1 MKTNFYKNKVEI
13 QGIVDE
19 FEPEHIFECG
29 QCFRWN
35 IEEDGSYTGVVK
47 NRILNVS
54 KKNDIIIFKNTNKE
68 DFLNIWIDYFDL
80 NRDYKKIKSEIID
93 DKLKDILEFGKGIRI
108 LDQDE
113 WEITISFI
121 ISANNRILMIK
132 RVIDNLSK
140 NYGEYIGMY
149 KDKKYY
155 SFPSPEK
162 LNSLS
167 ENELRLMK
175 TGFRAK
181 YIKNAAE
188 VVTGNKGWLYKLKEQ
203 SYDYA
208 LEEIKKIKGVG
219 DKVGNCVLLFSMN
232 KYEAFPVD
240 IWMKRI
246 MEKVYNIKG
255 KPDEIRRKSEKI
267 FGSYSGFAQQYLFYY
282 ASQGKLEENKRK

>member
-54 KKNDIIIFKNTNKE
+54 KKKDIIIFKNTNKE

-132 RVIDNLSK
+132 RVIDNLSR

>member
-54 KKNDIIIFKNTNKE
+54 KKKDIIIFKNTNKE

-132 RVIDNLSK
+132 RIIDNLSR

>member
-1 MKTNFYKNKVEI
+1 MKANFYKNKVEI

>member
-1 MKTNFYKNKVEI
+1 VKTNFYKNKVEI

-132 RVIDNLSK
+132 RIIDNLSR

>member
-1 MKTNFYKNKVEI
+1 VKANFYKNKVEI

-132 RVIDNLSK
+132 RIIDNLSR

>member
-1 MKTNFYKNKVEI
+1 MKANFYKNKVEI

-54 KKNDIIIFKNTNKE
+54 KKKDIIIFKNTNKE

>member
-1 MKTNFYKNKVEI
+1 VKTNFYKNKVEI

-54 KKNDIIIFKNTNKE
+54 KKKDIIIFKNTNKE

-132 RVIDNLSK
+132 RVIDNLSR

>member
-1 MKTNFYKNKVEI
+1 VKTNFYKNKVEI

-54 KKNDIIIFKNTNKE
+54 KKKDIIIFKNTNKE

-132 RVIDNLSK
+132 RIIDNLSR

>member
-1 MKTNFYKNKVEI
+1 VKANFYKNKVEI

>member
-1 MKTNFYKNKVEI
+1 VKTNFYKNKVEI

-54 KKNDIIIFKNTNKE
+54 KKKDIIIFKNTNKE